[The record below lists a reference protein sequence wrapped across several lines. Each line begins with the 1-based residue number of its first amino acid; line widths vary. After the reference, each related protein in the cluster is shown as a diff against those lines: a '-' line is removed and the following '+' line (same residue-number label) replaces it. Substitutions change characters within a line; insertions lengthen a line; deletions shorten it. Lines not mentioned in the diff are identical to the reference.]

1 MNDTD
6 DLTDKQR
13 RIIQRVAGGETWR
26 TAAKAEGCRDSYAR
40 VIGHRLRKKPVVLE
54 MLKAIQSK
62 GMEIAAYDLAKA
74 MDEAADVIEFAKLH
88 KHPTAYFFAVRHRA
102 HLSGLLVD
110 EIHLKTENLD
120 MRSALSEARTRVIGV
135 ISGFC
140 PHCQHCQESAM
151 HRQALPAPLP
161 QVVGKASSGQDGNG
175 PPFGD

>member
-1 MNDTD
+1 MTSPTNNGASSSAS
-6 DLTDKQR
+6 QGVRPGEPR
-13 RIIQRVAGGETWR
+13 RRR
-26 TAAKAEGCRDSYAR
+26 KAARDSYAR

-161 QVVGKASSGQDGNG
+161 QVVGKAHSGQDGKR